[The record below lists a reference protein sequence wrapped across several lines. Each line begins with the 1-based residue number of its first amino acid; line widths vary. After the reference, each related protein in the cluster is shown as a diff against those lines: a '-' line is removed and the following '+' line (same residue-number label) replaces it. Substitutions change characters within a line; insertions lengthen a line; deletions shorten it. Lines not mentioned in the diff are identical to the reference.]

1 MSNNAGERLPLLTA
15 FVTLKVVVPVRH
27 DPPPKDPHVN
37 ALSGQKAWAGKESRG
52 QVSTQVSFK
61 SSAVCNNS

>member
-37 ALSGQKAWAGKESRG
+37 ALSGQKA
-52 QVSTQVSFK
+52 
-61 SSAVCNNS
+61 